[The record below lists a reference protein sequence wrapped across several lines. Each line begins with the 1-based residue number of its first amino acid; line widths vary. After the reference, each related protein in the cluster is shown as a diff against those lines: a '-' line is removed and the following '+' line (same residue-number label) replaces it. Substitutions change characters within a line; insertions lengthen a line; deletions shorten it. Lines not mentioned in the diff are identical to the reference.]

1 MRPSRLAPVLV
12 VSGFVSL
19 VMFAA
24 AQAQEIPAAA
34 ARPDGSATAAA
45 VAQAPDVPAAASGT
59 PAAIALA
66 ASGVLGPVA
75 TPSTAAMAAFAQ
87 TAAID
92 DAKLVAADADAA
104 NWITHGRTYSEQRYS
119 PLEGINDGNV
129 GKLKPVWTFFTG
141 QTRGHE
147 ATPIAVNGV
156 LFFTSSWSV
165 VYAVD
170 ARNGALQWR
179 YDPKVPGDAAPK
191 ACCDVV
197 NRGVAV
203 YDGKVYAGS
212 LDGRLFALDAKTGKL
227 LWEKVTV
234 DQSKPYTITGAPRI
248 VKGKVIIGNGGA
260 ELGVRGYVSA
270 YDANSGEMLWRTY
283 TVPGNPADAFESKA
297 LEAAAPTWKGG
308 NWWEIGGGGT
318 IWDSMAFDPELDLLY
333 VGTGNGSPW
342 VRHIRSPGGGDNL
355 YLSSILAL
363 DPESGEIKW
372 HYQTTPGDTWDFT
385 ATQHM
390 ILADLKIDGQT
401 RKVLMQAPKNG
412 FFYVVDRTN
421 GKLISADKYVE
432 VTWAEKVDL
441 ATGRPIEVKGQDF
454 KDGLAFVKPTPFG
467 GHNWQPMS
475 YSPKTGLV
483 YLPAQEVLGVY
494 RWNKKFEYRP
504 GNWNTGTDFNAFS
517 LLTPDLTSGSL
528 VAWDPVR
535 RKEAWHH
542 PYAMAWNGGT
552 LATGGNL
559 VFQGSADGR
568 FIAFDATNGR
578 ELWENRVGTGIGAGP
593 ITYEVDGK
601 QYVTIVAGW
610 GGAFALGGGPAA
622 QQGNSDAR
630 GRVVTYTIPTDAAP
644 TAEDIAAI
652 LDKPGAL
659 GDGGRLYHNNCAEC
673 HGGGGVSGSKAIP
686 DLRNTLLPYEAFDA
700 VVRQGLK
707 VSNGMPNL
715 GRWVTAADTALIKK
729 WLDSVRDTPP
739 K

>member
-1 MRPSRLAPVLV
+1 MVRSRFSPFVLV
-12 VSGFVSL
+12 GFVALAAGSTARAQAIPGA
-19 VMFAA
+19 VGQAGSPPAA
-24 AQAQEIPAAA
+24 AQ
-34 ARPDGSATAAA
+34 STTAALA
-45 VAQAPDVPAAASGT
+45 GT
-59 PAAIALA
+59 PAATAIT
-66 ASGVLGPVA
+66 ASGVPGPVEK
-75 TPSTAAMAAFAQ
+75 PSAAALGAFAQ
-87 TAAID
+87 TATIG
-92 DAKLVAADADAA
+92 DAALVAAGDDRA

-119 PLEGINDGNV
+119 PLDEISDANV
-129 GKLKPVWTFFTG
+129 TQLKPVWTFYTG
-141 QTRGHE
+141 LTRGHE
-147 ATPIAVNGV
+147 ATPIAVGGV
-156 LFFTSSWSV
+156 LFFTGSWSV

-170 ARNGALQWR
+170 ARSGSLLWR
-179 YDPKVPGDAAPK
+179 YDPKVPGETAPK

-203 YDGKVYAGS
+203 YEGKVFAGS
-212 LDGRLFALDAKTGKL
+212 LDGRLFALDAKTGAL

-234 DQSKPYTITGAPRI
+234 DPSKPYTITGAPRV
-248 VKGKVIIGNGGA
+248 VKGRIILGNGGA

-270 YDANSGEMLWRTY
+270 YDPNNGEMLWRTY
-283 TVPGNPADAFESKA
+283 TVPGNPADGFESKA
-297 LEAAAPTWKGG
+297 LEEAAATWKGG

-318 IWDSMAFDPELDLLY
+318 VWDSMAFDPELDFLY

-363 DPESGEIKW
+363 DPDTGEIQW

-390 ILADLKIDGQT
+390 ILADLKIGGEV

-421 GKLISADKYVE
+421 GKLVSADKYVE
-432 VTWAEKVDL
+432 VTWADRVDL
-441 ATGRPIEVKGQDF
+441 ATGRPIENKGQDF
-454 KDGLAFVKPTPFG
+454 KDGPAFVKPTPFG

-483 YLPAQEVLGVY
+483 YLPAQEVLGFY
-494 RWNKKFEYRP
+494 RWNKQYEVRP

-517 LLTPDLTSGSL
+517 LLTPELTSGAL

-535 RKEAWHH
+535 RKEAWRH

-568 FIAFDATNGR
+568 FLAFDATSGR
-578 ELWENRVGTGIGAGP
+578 ELWEWRIGTGIGAGP
-593 ITYEVDGK
+593 ITYQVDGK
-601 QYVTIVAGW
+601 QYVTVVAGW
-610 GGAFALGGGPAA
+610 GGAFALGGGAA
-622 QQGNSDAR
+622 ARQGNSDAR
-630 GRVVTYTIPTDAAP
+630 GRVVTFTIPTDAPP
-644 TAEDIAAI
+644 TPEAVLAM
-652 LDKPGAL
+652 LDEAGEVNE
-659 GDGGRLYHNNCAEC
+659 GGRLYHHNCAEC

-686 DLRNTLLPYEAFDA
+686 DLRHTPLPYEAFDA

-707 VSNGMPNL
+707 VANGMPNL
-715 GRWVTAADTALIKK
+715 GRWVTAEDTKLIK
-729 WLDSVRDTPP
+729 LYLESVP

>member
-1 MRPSRLAPVLV
+1 MRRSHFASALMAATTIPFVMLATALAQGIPPAASRPEGAP
-12 VSGFVSL
+12 
-19 VMFAA
+19 
-24 AQAQEIPAAA
+24 PAAA
-34 ARPDGSATAAA
+34 ASAPATGAAA
-45 VAQAPDVPAAASGT
+45 T
-59 PAAIALA
+59 PAAMSLLL
-66 ASGVLGPVA
+66 SGAPGPVA
-75 TPSTAAMAAFAQ
+75 TPSAAANAAFAQ
-87 TAAID
+87 TAAIS
-92 DAKLVAADADAA
+92 DARLVAAASDAS

-119 PLEGINDGNV
+119 PLEEINQDNV
-129 GKLKPVWTFFTG
+129 AKLKPAWTFFTG
-141 QTRGHE
+141 LTRGHE
-147 ATPIAVNGV
+147 STPIAVNGV

-165 VYAVD
+165 VFAVD
-170 ARNGALQWR
+170 ARNGSLLWR

-203 YDGKVYAGS
+203 YEGKVFAGT
-212 LDGRLFALDAKTGKL
+212 LDGRLIALDAKSGRL

-234 DQSKPYTITGAPRI
+234 DQSKPYTITGAPRV
-248 VKGKVIIGNGGA
+248 VKGKVLIGNGGA
-260 ELGVRGYVSA
+260 ELGVRGYFSA
-270 YDANSGEMLWRTY
+270 YDPDNGEMLWRTF
-283 TVPGNPADAFESKA
+283 TVPGNPADGFESKA
-297 LEAAAPTWKGG
+297 LEEAAKTWKGG

-318 IWDSMAFDPELDLLY
+318 AWDSMAFDPELNLLY

-342 VRHIRSPGGGDNL
+342 VRHLRSPGGGDNL
-355 YLSSILAL
+355 YLSSILAIN
-363 DPESGEIKW
+363 PETGEIVW

-390 ILADLKIDGQT
+390 ILADLKIDGQV
-401 RKVLMQAPKNG
+401 RKVIMQAPKNG

-441 ATGRPIEVKGQDF
+441 ATGRPVEVKGQDF
-454 KDGLAFVKPTPFG
+454 KDDLAFVKPTPFG

-475 YSPKTGLV
+475 FSPKTGLV
-483 YLPAQEVLGVY
+483 YIPAQEVLGLY
-494 RWNKKFEYRP
+494 RWNKDYKVRP

-517 LLTPDLTSGSL
+517 LLTPELASGAL

-535 RKEAWHH
+535 QKEAWHH

-568 FIAFDATNGR
+568 FLAFDATTGR
-578 ELWENRVGTGIGAGP
+578 ELWEARVGTGIGAGP
-593 ITYEVDGK
+593 ITYEVDGR
-601 QYVTIVAGW
+601 QYVTVVAGW

-630 GRVVTYTIPTDAAP
+630 GRVVTYTIPADAPPP
-644 TAEDIAAI
+644 TPEQMAAV
-652 LDKPGAL
+652 LDAPGAL
-659 GDGGRLYHNNCAEC
+659 ADGGRLFHKNCAEC
-673 HGGGGVSGSKAIP
+673 HGGSGISGSKAIP
-686 DLRNTLLPYEAFDA
+686 DLRHTPLPYEAFDA

-707 VSNGMPNL
+707 ANNGMPNL
-715 GRWVTAADTALIKK
+715 GRWVTAEDTRLIKT
-729 WLDSVRDTPP
+729 WLEAQRDAEP